1 MVDGL
6 THHKDVHKNGNG
18 EIVKELRDEK
28 RSFLGLRFR
37 PIAMSTNGQI

>member
-18 EIVKELRDEK
+18 EIVKELHDET
-28 RSFLGLRFR
+28 RGFSV
-37 PIAMSTNGQI
+37 S